1 MPVTINGDGSITGLS
16 VGGLPDGCV
25 DTDTIASGA
34 VTNTKVNNSAAIDGS
49 KLGPGSVIKVTHGE
63 HATTGMSTQSTSFVT
78 YAASN
83 ITVTKLRGPGNVSGG
98 SYLLVLAGA
107 WIEFEGSGANSKHL
121 AYSIMRDGTEVTG
134 KSRGLGNL
142 YSQNAQ
148 GYQSSADMKYMDI
161 ANLNAG
167 NYVYS
172 FGIKSP
178 EGTVTCMIGN
188 AQRTGSWQILE
199 VAT

>member
-1 MPVTINGDGSITGLS
+1 MPVTINGDGSITGLA
-16 VGGLPDGCV
+16 VGGLPDGSV
-25 DTDTIASGA
+25 DTDTLASGA
-34 VTNTKVNNSAAIDGS
+34 VTNSKVNNSAAIDGS

-98 SYLLVLAGA
+98 SYLLLMAGA

-134 KSRGLGNL
+134 RTRGLGNL

-148 GYQSSADMKYMDI
+148 GYQSSADMKYMDT
-161 ANLNAG
+161 ANLSAG

-172 FGIKSP
+172 LCICNTNG
-178 EGTVTCMIGN
+178 GHNVQIGN
-188 AQRTGSWQILE
+188 SSRTSTWQILE
-199 VAT
+199 IAT